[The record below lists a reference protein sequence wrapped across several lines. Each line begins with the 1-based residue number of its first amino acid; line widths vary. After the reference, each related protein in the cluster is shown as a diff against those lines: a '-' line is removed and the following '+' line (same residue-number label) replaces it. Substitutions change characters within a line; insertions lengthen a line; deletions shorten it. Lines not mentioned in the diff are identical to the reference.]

1 MMKTKFQALYI
12 ANFIVL
18 GLLTSTQTSLFRA
31 NPMSLGTEVRVGSD
45 LAPTLIT
52 RQGFK
57 TPGSQ
62 LKSSLDDWNKALVH
76 FSGLELL
83 ARSLNS
89 GRIMKPIENSARSKV
104 EVSSKPPAPPDTGTP
119 TGNPKPGTTRP
130 EANCPAMEPP
140 LTALVANNG
149 SDYTLSE
156 YPTFWFYIP
165 YAPEDI
171 STIEFLLLDSKE
183 RKTIYKTGVKLTE
196 KPGII
201 QVTIP
206 AKPQYALQLQAN
218 YRWRLNLDCQPDT
231 TDEPDLVVDGWIQR
245 QPSNS
250 QLENQLEAVQ
260 SQEYLVYREQ
270 EIWYDAIANLAELY
284 FANPEDGNLQEAWA
298 NLLASLGLAGVAQEP
313 FVQSELVV
321 VED

>member
-1 MMKTKFQALYI
+1 MKTKFEALYV

-18 GLLTSTQTSLFRA
+18 GLLPSTQPSLFRA
-31 NPMSLGTEVRVGSD
+31 NSTSLGTDIRVSSD
-45 LAPTLIT
+45 LTPHLIN
-52 RQGFK
+52 RQIFK
-57 TPGSQ
+57 TSSSQ
-62 LKSSLDDWNKALVH
+62 PKSSLYDSNKALVH
-76 FSGLELL
+76 FLSGQ
-83 ARSLNS
+83 A
-89 GRIMKPIENSARSKV
+89 
-104 EVSSKPPAPPDTGTP
+104 KPPAPPDTGTP

-130 EANCPAMEPP
+130 EANCQTMEPP

-171 STIEFLLLDSKE
+171 SSIEFLLLDSKE

-206 AKPQYALQLQAN
+206 NQPQYALQAQAN
-218 YRWRLNLDCQPDT
+218 YRWRLNLDCKPDT

-260 SQEYLVYREQ
+260 PQEYIVYREQ
-270 EIWYDAIANLAELY
+270 EIWHDAIANLAELY
-284 FANPEDGNLQEAWA
+284 FANPEDDSLQEAWT
-298 NLLASLGLAGVAQEP
+298 NLLESVGLAGVAQQP
-313 FVQSELVV
+313 FVPSELVLP
-321 VED
+321 ED